1 MHLIFAL
8 STVTLNAPKTLNAMT
23 VEMGTAFAAIIERLK
38 GNAALRAVV
47 LTGAGR
53 AFSAGG
59 DLAFLLQRSKDSP
72 ASNAQQ
78 MRDFYARFLSLRQLP
93 VPVIAAINGPAIGA
107 GLCVAAACDMRIAA
121 ANAKMGALTQ

>member
-1 MHLIFAL
+1 
-8 STVTLNAPKTLNAMT
+8 MT
-23 VEMGTAFAAIIERLK
+23 VEMGTAFAAIIDRLK

-93 VPVIAAINGPAIGA
+93 VPIIAAINGPAIGA

-121 ANAKMGALTQ
+121 ANAKMGAFWQK